1 MVCKVVANVACN
13 NQLGFRDRERVV
25 LGLVEDNVHCVHLQM
40 DVISGLMAN
49 GSCRHGQGVSYSP
62 KGCQRSSKLIRR

>member
-1 MVCKVVANVACN
+1 MWQMYACDD
-13 NQLGFRDRERVV
+13 QLGFRDRERVV

-49 GSCRHGQGVSYSP
+49 GSCRHSQEVSCSLM
-62 KGCQRSSKLIRR
+62 GCHRSSKLIKR